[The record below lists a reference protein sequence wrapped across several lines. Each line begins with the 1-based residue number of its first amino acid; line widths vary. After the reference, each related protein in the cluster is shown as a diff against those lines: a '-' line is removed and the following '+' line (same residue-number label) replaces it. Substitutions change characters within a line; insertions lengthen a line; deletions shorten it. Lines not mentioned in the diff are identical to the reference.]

1 MILPIGISFFI
12 FQALSYIL
20 WMYIEEKY
28 MRKNYYKYVLYVSFF
43 PQLAA
48 GSIERFVNIIKQ
60 ISEPKSFECFCEEK
74 NILHGGLINIS

>member
-1 MILPIGISFFI
+1 
-12 FQALSYIL
+12 
-20 WMYIEEKY
+20 